1 MIPRSVIVALVFA
14 LPLLVVAFAVVMGG
28 YALTLATGD
37 SGGAHGLWWVA
48 MSCLMLIC
56 VDVLLLVG
64 VLGAR
69 SLGAPDGR
77 RDDGDSS

>member
-1 MIPRSVIVALVFA
+1 

-28 YALTLATGD
+28 YALALATGD
-37 SGGAHGLWWVA
+37 APLAPGLWWVA

-56 VDVLLLVG
+56 IDVILLVG

-69 SLGAPDGR
+69 SLGMSDGR
-77 RDDGDSS
+77 RDDSDSS